1 LPYELRVVPVG
12 CDECSYQPQDVG
24 FEESFMPTPYVYRD
38 NRMYINR
45 KPVQTKGWQQ
55 ARVCI
60 ERDIM
65 IIVVVFGMPLS
76 VQSASSV
83 VR

>member
-1 LPYELRVVPVG
+1 
-12 CDECSYQPQDVG
+12 
-24 FEESFMPTPYVYRD
+24 MPTPYVYRD